1 MDLINIS
8 SWTSPSPIPHI
19 TTNLNDISHD
29 PEDNDTIEFPIY
41 TSQGDIKAIMTV
53 AKYQNILSIAVS
65 MFISLMIKIY
75 IFAFCYKQFRKS
87 ALSKKRHHIMT
98 ASSTS
103 PILCGPL

>member
-1 MDLINIS
+1 MKYNNTIS

-19 TTNLNDISHD
+19 TTNLNDMPND

-65 MFISLMIKIY
+65 MFINDKNIY
-75 IFAFCYKQFRKS
+75 LPSVISNLERVHYQKD
-87 ALSKKRHHIMT
+87 T
-98 ASSTS
+98 TS
-103 PILCGPL
+103 

>member
-1 MDLINIS
+1 MDLINITS
-8 SWTSPSPIPHI
+8 SWTSLSPIPHI

-65 MFISLMIKIY
+65 IFISLMIKIY
-75 IFAFCYKQFRKS
+75 IC
-87 ALSKKRHHIMT
+87 L
-98 ASSTS
+98 
-103 PILCGPL
+103 LL

>member
-1 MDLINIS
+1 MRYNNTTS

-19 TTNLNDISHD
+19 TTNLNDMPND

-75 IFAFCYKQFRKS
+75 L
-87 ALSKKRHHIMT
+87 LSVISNLERVHYQKDTTSSHIINIT
-98 ASSTS
+98 H
-103 PILCGPL
+103 P